1 MSAMNENN
9 YYDILQVSRHADPE
23 TIHRVFRIM
32 AGRFH
37 PDNPKTGSPERF
49 HLLRRAYQVPS
60 DPKRRAEYDAL
71 CGIEEPRPIPLFELK
86 DFLIGVEGE
95 QNRRL
100 GVLSLLYNSRRRN
113 TDHPG
118 VSLLDLEKCMA
129 IPREYLEFTLWF
141 LKAKGYVVMQQNSD
155 FALTAEGAEY
165 VETHS
170 SENNLIRALLA
181 APSLSDTVPAVEDP
195 VSETAAD
202 RVC

>member
-1 MSAMNENN
+1 MNENN
-9 YYDILQVSRHADPE
+9 YYEILQISRNADSE

-37 PDNPKTGSPERF
+37 PDNPKTGSQERF
-49 HLLRRAYQVPS
+49 HLLHRAYQVLS

-71 CGIEEPRPIPLFELK
+71 CGGEEPRPIPVFELK

-95 QNRRL
+95 KNRRL
-100 GVLSLLYNSRRRN
+100 GVLSLLYNSRRQN

-141 LKAKGYVVMQQNSD
+141 LKSKGYVAMQQNSD

-165 VETHS
+165 VESHS
-170 SENNLIRALLA
+170 SDNNLIRALLS
-181 APSLSDTVPAVEDP
+181 APSLSETLPVDGDP
-195 VSETAAD
+195 LAGAATD

>member
-1 MSAMNENN
+1 MNENN
-9 YYDILQVSRHADPE
+9 YYEVLQISRNADEE

-37 PDNPKTGSPERF
+37 PDNPKSGSPERF
-49 HLLRRAYQVPS
+49 HILQRAYQVLS

-71 CGIEEPRPIPLFELK
+71 YSVEEPRPIPVFELK

-95 QNRRL
+95 KNRRL
-100 GVLSLLYNSRRRN
+100 GVLSLLYNSRRRSA
-113 TDHPG
+113 DHPG

-141 LKAKGYVVMQQNSD
+141 LKSKAYVAVQENSE

-165 VETHS
+165 VESHS
-170 SENNLIRALLA
+170 SENQLIRALLS
-181 APSLSDTVPAVEDP
+181 PSSLSDTVPVEGDP
-195 VSETAAD
+195 LPGTATG